1 MLDWKCIKMVEV
13 NAIKD
18 KKQIEL
24 MKRILKANNMRDYLL
39 FVMGINVGLRI
50 SDLLNLKISDVLENG
65 KVRSNVIIK
74 EGKTDKTRTFTI
86 NKATSNAIKEYL
98 STSNNYDMDWYLF
111 KSRKGDNK
119 PISRVQAWQVLNDSA
134 KLAGIREDIG
144 THTLRKTF
152 GYWSYKQGIDIT
164 LLQKIFNH
172 STPSITLRYI
182 GITQDEIRD
191 VYNNLNL

>member
-1 MLDWKCIKMVEV
+1 MIEV
-13 NAIKD
+13 NAIKN

-24 MKRILKANNMRDYLL
+24 MKKILKANNIRDYLL

-50 SDLLNLKISDVLENG
+50 SDLLNLKISDVYSNG
-65 KVRSNVIIK
+65 KVKNEVTIQ
-74 EGKTDKTRTFTI
+74 EGKTDKTRTFTL
-86 NKATSNAIKEYL
+86 NKSTSNAIKEYL
-98 STSNNYDMDWYLF
+98 STLNDYDLDWYLF

-134 KLAGIREDIG
+134 KLAGIKEDIG

-172 STPSITLRYI
+172 SSPAITLRYI
-182 GITQDEIRD
+182 GITQEDIRD

>member
-1 MLDWKCIKMVEV
+1 MIEV
-13 NAIKD
+13 NALKN

-24 MKRILKANNMRDYLL
+24 MKKILKSNNMRDYLL

-50 SDLLNLKISDVLENG
+50 SDLLNIRISDVVNING
-65 KVRSNVIIK
+65 RVKNEVTIQ

-86 NKATSNAIKEYL
+86 NKSTSNAIKEYL
-98 STSNNYDMDWYLF
+98 SELNDYDMDWYLF
-111 KSRKGDNK
+111 KSRKGENK
-119 PISRVQAWQVLNDSA
+119 AISRVQAWQVLNDSA
-134 KLAGIREDIG
+134 KLAGIKEDIG

-172 STPSITLRYI
+172 SSPSITLRYI
-182 GITQDEIRD
+182 GITQEDIRD

>member
-1 MLDWKCIKMVEV
+1 MIEV
-13 NAIKD
+13 SALKD
-18 KKQIEL
+18 KKQIDK
-24 MKRILKANNMRDYLL
+24 MKKILKSNNIRDYLL

-50 SDLLNLKISDVLENG
+50 SDLLKLRICDVVENE
-65 KVRSNVIIK
+65 KVKNQVTVL
-74 EGKTDKTRTFTI
+74 EGKTKKTRVFTI
-86 NKATSNAIKEYL
+86 NKSTATAIKEYL
-98 STSNNYDMDWYLF
+98 YTLNNTYDPQWYLF

-134 KLAGIREDIG
+134 KLAGVTEDIG

-172 STPSITLRYI
+172 SSPAITLRYI
-182 GITQDEIRD
+182 GITQEDIRD

>member
-1 MLDWKCIKMVEV
+1 MIEV
-13 NAIKD
+13 NALKD
-18 KKQIEL
+18 KKQIEQ
-24 MKRILKANNMRDYLL
+24 MKKILKNNNVRDYLL

-50 SDLLNLKISDVLENG
+50 SDLLNLKISDVYNG
-65 KVRSNVIIK
+65 KVKDSVTIK
-74 EGKTDKTRTFTI
+74 EGKTDKTRTFDI
-86 NKATSNAIKEYL
+86 NKSAANAIKEYL
-98 STSNNYDMDWYLF
+98 SSLDNYNVDWYLF

-119 PISRVQAWQVLNDSA
+119 SISRVQAWQILNDSA
-134 KLAGIREDIG
+134 SIAGIKEDIG

-172 STPSITLRYI
+172 SAPSITLKYI
-182 GITQDEIRD
+182 GITQDDIRN